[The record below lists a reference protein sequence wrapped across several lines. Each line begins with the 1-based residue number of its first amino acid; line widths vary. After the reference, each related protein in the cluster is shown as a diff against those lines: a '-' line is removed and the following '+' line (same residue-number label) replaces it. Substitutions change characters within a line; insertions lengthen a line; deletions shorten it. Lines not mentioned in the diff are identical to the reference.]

1 MADRLLVTGGSGYLG
16 REILRRAP
24 GAVGT
29 AFTGAAE
36 VRLDVRDPDA
46 VGAVVESV
54 KPGCVIHTAYA
65 RAGGEAWDV
74 NVTGARNVAA
84 AAAAA
89 GARLVHLSTDV
100 VFAGDAGR
108 PYGEGDAPH
117 PVTAYGRSKA
127 AAEAGVREAHPA
139 AAIVRTSL
147 IYGGPELSNHE
158 QAVLDAVDGATA
170 MAFFADEIRCP
181 AHVGDLAQALLELSH
196 LSFAGPLHVAGSDA
210 VSRYEFARL
219 VAASHGR
226 DESLVDASLSAALAD
241 PRPLDCRLDCR
252 RARSLLRTRMRG
264 VREVLQGPSRS
275 TSQPPSALV

>member
-1 MADRLLVTGGSGYLG
+1 MRLLVTGGSGYLG
-16 REILRRAP
+16 GEILRRVP

-29 AFTGAAE
+29 AYTGTGD
-36 VRLDVRDPDA
+36 VRLDVRDP
-46 VGAVVESV
+46 GAVRALVGSV
-54 KPGCVIHTAYA
+54 RPACVIHTAYA
-65 RAGGEAWDV
+65 RSGDAAWDV
-74 NVTGARNVAA
+74 NVSGARNVAV

-108 PYGEGDAPH
+108 PYVEADLPR

-127 AAEAGVREAHPA
+127 EAEAAVRAAHPGA
-139 AAIVRTSL
+139 TIVRTSL
-147 IYGGPELSNHE
+147 IYGGPELSAHE
-158 QAVLDAVDGATA
+158 RAVLDAVDGIAP

-181 AHVGDLAQALLELSH
+181 AHVADLAQAVLDLSH
-196 LSFAGPLHVAGSDA
+196 VSLAGPLHVAGSDA

-219 VAASHGR
+219 VAAAHGR
-226 DESLVDASLSAALAD
+226 AEGLVEATLSAALPD
-241 PRPLDCRLDCR
+241 PRPLDCRLDWG

-275 TSQPPSALV
+275 MSQPPSALV